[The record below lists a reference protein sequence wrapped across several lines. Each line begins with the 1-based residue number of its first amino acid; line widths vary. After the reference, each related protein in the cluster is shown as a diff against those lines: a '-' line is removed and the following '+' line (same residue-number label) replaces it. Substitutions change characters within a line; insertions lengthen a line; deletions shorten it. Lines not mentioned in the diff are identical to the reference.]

1 MEAVFVD
8 DAAHKAVVLTAGQLD
23 FEPGGL
29 FRWSHSHI
37 PPKISQTRRM
47 QGETSPYPPP
57 GKPNSALLFIRQSD
71 SIVPLLHANP
81 EHAHLG
87 AFSGFGSIAPV
98 ELPR

>member
-8 DAAHKAVVLTAGQLD
+8 DVAHKAVVFTAGQFD

-29 FRWSHSHI
+29 FRRSHSHI

-47 QGETSPYPPP
+47 QGKTSPYPPP
-57 GKPNSALLFIRQSD
+57 GKPNSALLFIRQND
-71 SIVPLLHANP
+71 SIVPLPHANP
-81 EHAHLG
+81 EHVHLG
-87 AFSGFGSIAPV
+87 AISDFGSIAPM